1 VDYRRGVSASQTCPT
16 CGRPVPA
23 GARFCPSCGAPQAA
37 SAGPHFVP
45 SPPAAE
51 PEAPSQP
58 AERAPPPARTGTDEL
73 RPITA
78 LFADVVGS
86 TSLGERLQPDEVK
99 ALIGEC
105 VSRMS
110 HAVEEY
116 GGTIQAYMGDGI
128 AAYFG
133 LPQAHEDDPERAAR
147 AALRILEV
155 VGQYAHDIRDAWGIS
170 DFNVRVGI
178 NSGVVGVG
186 MVGGARPQEVGLG
199 DTTNVAARLQ
209 SAAEPGTIAAGEAS
223 ARLLAHRFVLEPLG
237 ETAVKGREAP
247 VPAWRLVG
255 PRGHEEAETR
265 TPLVG
270 RDAELERLRDIVDE
284 LTAGRGQIASI
295 VGEVGL
301 GKTRLLAEIA
311 GLAGER
317 VTWLEGRCL
326 SYGGEL
332 LYWPFVEMLRNWL
345 DVTEGDA
352 ELAVRTKLR
361 ARMNVALGARA
372 QEVLPYLARLLSV
385 RVEPEIEQ
393 DLARV
398 PPDVLAR
405 HVREAFRAW
414 IEALAAARPVII
426 AIDDLH
432 WADPST
438 RELAEDLLDVT
449 DRAPVLVV
457 TTFRPDP
464 ASEAWRYR
472 LAVMGEYSHR
482 AVEVPLGP
490 LPAEPAARLAEA
502 IIPGG
507 KLDPWTLK
515 AIVERAEGNPL
526 YLEELLRSLIESGA
540 LERKRNWTLTISHQ
554 ELLPP
559 ALETLL
565 VARID
570 RLPPEARRVAQVASV
585 VGREFPVRIVEQV
598 AGADSLEG
606 DLAVLLRADV
616 IRELRRYPELE
627 YTFKHGL
634 LQEAALSTLPPAT
647 RRDLYAQVAAAYEE
661 LFPTEEHLPRLA
673 HYSALSR
680 DHPKALAYLERAA
693 ERAWGLDAR
702 AQAQELWGRALKVAN
717 RLGDG
722 EAEERISRRLAG
734 EP

>member
-1 VDYRRGVSASQTCPT
+1 VL
-16 CGRPVPA
+16 
-23 GARFCPSCGAPQAA
+23 
-37 SAGPHFVP
+37 
-45 SPPAAE
+45 
-51 PEAPSQP
+51 
-58 AERAPPPARTGTDEL
+58 PPARTGTDEL

-86 TSLGERLQPDEVK
+86 TSLGERLKPDEVK

-209 SAAEPGTIAAGEAS
+209 STADPGTIAAGEAS
-223 ARLLAHRFVLEPLG
+223 ARLLTHRFVLDPLG
-237 ETAVKGREAP
+237 ETTVKGREAP

-255 PRGHEEAETR
+255 PRDHEEAPAR

-270 RDAELERLRDIVDE
+270 RDAELERLRDIVAE
-284 LTAGRGQIASI
+284 LAAGRGQIVSI
-295 VGEVGL
+295 VGEAGL
-301 GKTRLLAEIA
+301 GKTRLLSEVA
-311 GLAGER
+311 GLAGEP

-332 LYWPFVEMLRNWL
+332 LYWPFVEMLRDWL
-345 DVTEGDA
+345 DVAEGEA

-361 ARMNVALGARA
+361 ARMNVTLGPRA
-372 QEVLPYLARLLSV
+372 EEVLPYLAKLLSV
-385 RVEPEIEQ
+385 RVDPEIEQ
-393 DLARV
+393 DLAGI
-398 PPDVLAR
+398 PPNVLAR
-405 HVREAFRAW
+405 HVREAFRVW
-414 IEALAAARPVII
+414 MEALAAARPVVI
-426 AIDDLH
+426 AVDDLH

-472 LAVMGEYSHR
+472 LRVMGEYSHR
-482 AVEVPLGP
+482 AVELPLGP
-490 LPAEPAARLAEA
+490 LPAEAAERLAEA

-540 LERKRNWTLTISHQ
+540 LERKRTWTLTISHQ

-570 RLPPEARRVAQVASV
+570 RLPPEARAVAQVAAV
-585 VGREFPVRIVEQV
+585 VGREFPVRIVERV
-598 AGADSLEG
+598 TGSTSLEG
-606 DLAVLLRADV
+606 DLAVLLRVDV

-647 RRDLYAQVAAAYEE
+647 RRDLYEQVAAAYEE

-673 HYSALSR
+673 HYYALSR

-693 ERAWGLDAR
+693 ERASGLDAR
-702 AQAQELWGRALKVAN
+702 AQAEELWGRALKVAQ
-717 RLGDG
+717 RLRDG
-722 EAEERISRRLAG
+722 EAEGRITRRLAG
-734 EP
+734 G

>member
-1 VDYRRGVSASQTCPT
+1 
-16 CGRPVPA
+16 
-23 GARFCPSCGAPQAA
+23 
-37 SAGPHFVP
+37 
-45 SPPAAE
+45 
-51 PEAPSQP
+51 
-58 AERAPPPARTGTDEL
+58 
-73 RPITA
+73 
-78 LFADVVGS
+78 
-86 TSLGERLQPDEVK
+86 
-99 ALIGEC
+99 
-105 VSRMS
+105 
-110 HAVEEY
+110 
-116 GGTIQAYMGDGI
+116 
-128 AAYFG
+128 
-133 LPQAHEDDPERAAR
+133 
-147 AALRILEV
+147 
-155 VGQYAHDIRDAWGIS
+155 
-170 DFNVRVGI
+170 
-178 NSGVVGVG
+178 
-186 MVGGARPQEVGLG
+186 VGLG
-199 DTTNVAARLQ
+199 DTTNVAAGLQ

-237 ETAVKGREAP
+237 ETAVKGREAT

-345 DVTEGDA
+345 DVAEGEA

-398 PPDVLAR
+398 PPDVVAR
-405 HVREAFRAW
+405 HVREAFRVW

-426 AIDDLH
+426 AVDDLH

-449 DRAPVLVV
+449 DRAPVMVAA
-457 TTFRPDP
+457 TFRPDP

-482 AVEVPLGP
+482 AVELSLGP
-490 LPAEPAARLAEA
+490 LPAEAAALLAEA

-507 KLDPWTLK
+507 KVDPWTLK

-540 LERKRNWTLTISHQ
+540 LERKRTWTLTISHQ

-570 RLPPEARRVAQVASV
+570 RLPPEARRVAQVAAV
-585 VGREFPVRIVEQV
+585 VGREFPVRIVERV
-598 AGADSLEG
+598 AAAGSLEG

-647 RRDLYAQVAAAYEE
+647 RRDLYAQVAGAYEE

-702 AQAQELWGRALKVAN
+702 AQAQELWGRALKVAQ
-717 RLGDG
+717 RLGDV
-722 EAEERISRRLAG
+722 EAEERITPRLAG
-734 EP
+734 KP

>member
-1 VDYRRGVSASQTCPT
+1 MP
-16 CGRPVPA
+16 
-23 GARFCPSCGAPQAA
+23 
-37 SAGPHFVP
+37 
-45 SPPAAE
+45 AE
-51 PEAPSQP
+51 PVL
-58 AERAPPPARTGTDEL
+58 PPARTGTDEL

-86 TSLGERLQPDEVK
+86 TSLGERLKPDEVK

-223 ARLLAHRFVLEPLG
+223 ARLLANRFVLEPLG
-237 ETAVKGREAP
+237 ETRVKGREAP
-247 VPAWRLVG
+247 VTAWRLVG
-255 PRGHEEAETR
+255 PRGHEEAR
-265 TPLVG
+265 ARSPLVG
-270 RDAELERLRDIVDE
+270 RDAELERLRDIVAE
-284 LTAGRGQIASI
+284 LAAGRGQIVSI

-301 GKTRLLAEIA
+301 GKTRLLSEVA
-311 GLAGER
+311 GLARER

-332 LYWPFVEMLRNWL
+332 LYWPFVEMLRDWL
-345 DVTEGDA
+345 DVAEGEA

-361 ARMNVALGARA
+361 ARMNVTLGPRA
-372 QEVLPYLARLLSV
+372 EEVLPYLAKLLSV

-393 DLARV
+393 DLARL
-398 PPDVLAR
+398 PPNVLAG
-405 HVREAFRAW
+405 HVREAFRVW
-414 IEALAAARPVII
+414 IESLAASRPAVI
-426 AIDDLH
+426 AVDDLH

-438 RELAEDLLDVT
+438 RELAGDLLDLT

-464 ASEAWRYR
+464 TSEAWRYR

-482 AVEVPLGP
+482 AVELPLGP
-490 LPAEPAARLAEA
+490 LPDEAAGRLAEA

-507 KLDPWTLK
+507 KLDPWTRK

-526 YLEELLRSLIESGA
+526 YLEELLRSLLESGA
-540 LERKRNWTLTISHQ
+540 LERKRTWTLTISHQ

-570 RLPPEARRVAQVASV
+570 RLSPEARAVAQVAAV
-585 VGREFPVRIVEQV
+585 VGREFPVRIVERV
-598 AGADSLEG
+598 TGSTSLEG
-606 DLAVLLRADV
+606 DVAVLLRADV

-627 YTFKHGL
+627 CTFKHGL

-647 RRDLYAQVAAAYEE
+647 RRDLYEQVAAAYEE

-673 HYSALSR
+673 HYYALSR

-693 ERAWGLDAR
+693 ERASGLDAR
-702 AQAQELWGRALKVAN
+702 TQAEELWGRALKVAQ
-717 RLGDG
+717 RLGDD
-722 EAEERISRRLAG
+722 EAERRISRKLAG
-734 EP
+734 GP

>member
-1 VDYRRGVSASQTCPT
+1 VE
-16 CGRPVPA
+16 PA
-23 GARFCPSCGAPQAA
+23 ADGS
-37 SAGPHFVP
+37 P
-45 SPPAAE
+45 SPR
-51 PEAPSQP
+51 S
-58 AERAPPPARTGTDEL
+58 TDEL

-86 TSLGERLQPDEVK
+86 TSLGERLKPDEVK

-116 GGTIQAYMGDGI
+116 GGTVQAYMGDGI

-133 LPQAHEDDPERAAR
+133 LPKAHEDDPERAAR

-209 SAAEPGTIAAGEAS
+209 STAEPGTISAGEAS
-223 ARLLAHRFVLEPLG
+223 ARLLAHRFALEPLG
-237 ETAVKGREAP
+237 ETAVKGRQAP

-255 PRGHEEAETR
+255 PRGDEEAGAR

-270 RDAELERLRDIVDE
+270 RDGEMERLREIVDE
-284 LTAGRGQIASI
+284 LAAGRGQIVSI

-301 GKTRLLAEIA
+301 GKTRLLSEVR
-311 GLAGER
+311 GLAGDR
-317 VTWLEGRCL
+317 VTWLEGRSL

-332 LYWPFVEMLRNWL
+332 LYWPFVGMLRDWL
-345 DVTEGDA
+345 GVSEADA

-361 ARMNVALGARA
+361 ARMNVAMGPRMD
-372 QEVLPYLARLLSV
+372 QVLPYLGRLLSV
-385 RVEPEIEQ
+385 RLEPEVEGHLSQ
-393 DLARV
+393 LQ
-398 PPDVLAR
+398 PDVLAR
-405 HVREAFRAW
+405 HVRAAFRTW
-414 IEALAAARPVII
+414 IEALAASRPVVV
-426 AIDDLH
+426 AVDDLH

-438 RELAEDLLDVT
+438 RELAEDLLDLT
-449 DRAPVLVV
+449 DRAPVLVA

-464 ASEAWRYR
+464 GSEAWRYR

-482 AVEVPLGP
+482 AVELPLGP
-490 LPAEPAARLAEA
+490 LAEEAAGRLAEA
-502 IIPGG
+502 IVPGG
-507 KLDPWTLK
+507 KLDQWTRK
-515 AIVERAEGNPL
+515 AIVDRAEGNPL
-526 YLEELLRSLIESGA
+526 YLEELLRALIESGA
-540 LERKRNWTLTISHQ
+540 LERKRTWTLTVSHQ

-570 RLPPEARRVAQVASV
+570 RLPPEVRRLAQVAAV
-585 VGREFPVRIVEQV
+585 VGREFPVRIVERV
-598 AGADSLEG
+598 EGATGLEG
-606 DLAVLLRADV
+606 EIAVLLRADV

-634 LQEAALSTLPPAT
+634 LQEAVLSTLPPAT

-661 LFPTEEHLPRLA
+661 LFPAEEHLPRLA
-673 HYSALSR
+673 HYYALSR

-693 ERAWGLDAR
+693 ERASGLDAR
-702 AQAQELWGRALKVAN
+702 SQADELWSRALEVAR
-717 RLGDG
+717 RLGDA
-722 EAEERISRRLAG
+722 EAERRISARLG
-734 EP
+734 R